1 MDLLNFES
9 HNLKPI
15 EISNNKNGIVSN
27 DTGVGVIIFWKEVLT
42 NCNPTS
48 ITIKE
53 TTIAV
58 IYSIRPCPKGCS
70 ASAGLFAILNPMI
83 VIIEEAASDKL
94 LNASAKIETE
104 LESNPT
110 DNLIKKSNE
119 LVIIPIIPARLA

>member
-1 MDLLNFES
+1 
-9 HNLKPI
+9 
-15 EISNNKNGIVSN
+15 
-27 DTGVGVIIFWKEVLT
+27 
-42 NCNPTS
+42 
-48 ITIKE
+48 
-53 TTIAV
+53 
-58 IYSIRPCPKGCS
+58 
-70 ASAGLFAILNPMI
+70 MI